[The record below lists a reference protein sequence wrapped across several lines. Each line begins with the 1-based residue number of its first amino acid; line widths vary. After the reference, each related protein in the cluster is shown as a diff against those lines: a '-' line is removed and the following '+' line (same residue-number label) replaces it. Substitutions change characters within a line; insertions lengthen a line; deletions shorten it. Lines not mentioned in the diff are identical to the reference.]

1 MDEILSVDVT
11 EPAIE
16 PAIEPVIEPVI
27 ELCNLLRE
35 FVICSARKKRAL

>member
-1 MDEILSVDVT
+1 MDEILRVGVT
-11 EPAIE
+11 
-16 PAIEPVIEPVI
+16 EPVIEPAI